1 MSDQIASPPD
11 NVRPLPGNGRGT
23 LTTALGDQLPVRT
36 FERGQEVLLVV
47 LVDVDEAE
55 AAGLQAPADLEY
67 VSVRGIVKLRG
78 QAVLEDRSLIRFR
91 AIEPADVTQRRSF
104 VRVTSPQTVLIDT
117 DITGT
122 GHHAH
127 TIDLSGGGMLLSG
140 ASDLDADQEV
150 SFSITV
156 GEGELPVHG
165 LGRVVRA
172 GDDDRRALVFQEID
186 ETDRQRLI
194 RFVFDCMRNAR
205 AKTRGDLV

>member
-11 NVRPLPGNGRGT
+11 NVRPLPGNGQGT

-78 QAVLEDRSLIRFR
+78 QAILEDRSLIRFR
-91 AIEPADVTQRRSF
+91 ALEPADVTQRRSF
-104 VRVTSPQTVLIDT
+104 VRVVSPQTVLIDT

-127 TIDLSGGGMLLSG
+127 TIDLSGGGMMLSG
-140 ASDLDADQEV
+140 ASDLEEDQEV

-165 LGRVVRA
+165 VGRVVRA
-172 GDDDRRALVFQEID
+172 VNDDRRALVFQEID